1 MPNRIP
7 TPRIAPVGVKS
18 SAVDNSAVNTK
29 QYGTAGGVTKGAT
42 KATGPK
48 DFNKVAK

>member
-7 TPRIAPVGVKS
+7 TPRIALVGVKS

>member
-7 TPRIAPVGVKS
+7 TPRIAPTGVR
-18 SAVDNSAVNTK
+18 SAATDNAAVNTK

-42 KATGPK
+42 KAVGPK